1 MIDQAWGQSKFT
13 LTPSGFGV
21 DNIVEFVQ
29 FVFHQLNNENFDYLG
44 FIEENAFDVLTTIC
58 YWHVRTGQELV
69 KFVGKSF
76 DYVEQWATREMELAA
91 DAEDLARR
99 VLGHSHDMLR
109 FMPPEAKGALLYHL
123 TETFWLS
130 STGTF
135 WISREELQEDA
146 TLKILS
152 LIQTRRE
159 FREVCEHMTED
170 GTKSVRDDPYQAGY
184 DRLETLFD
192 FSQYN
197 RFLQLQIDWRTEERQ
212 KKLDEMKAR
221 KEKRLSVIRRLNDIY
236 PEEPRR
242 WASIQETF
250 NPQTVA

>member
-1 MIDQAWGQSKFT
+1 
-13 LTPSGFGV
+13 
-21 DNIVEFVQ
+21 
-29 FVFHQLNNENFDYLG
+29 
-44 FIEENAFDVLTTIC
+44 
-58 YWHVRTGQELV
+58 
-69 KFVGKSF
+69 
-76 DYVEQWATREMELAA
+76 
-91 DAEDLARR
+91 
-99 VLGHSHDMLR
+99 MLR

-130 STGTF
+130 RSGMF

-170 GTKSVRDDPYQAGY
+170 GSKSVRDDPYQAGY
-184 DRLETLFD
+184 DRLKTLFD
-192 FSQYN
+192 FSQYI
-197 RFLQLQIDWRTEERQ
+197 RFLQLQIEWRTKEIQ
-212 KKLDEMKAR
+212 KQLDELKTR
-221 KEKRLSVIRRLNDIY
+221 KDKRLSLIRRLDTFY

-250 NPQTVA
+250 NPQNIA